1 MNARRERK
9 ERGEQSLFSKSIET
23 VLRFRKTIV
32 FSLLAVVAIIVVVAN
47 RESQKPYGVL
57 VILAAEGLLLIENA
71 VKMWALK
78 RWSQKI
84 VCYVLD
90 SLLLLVI
97 TYFTDGTLISTQYV
111 IILSEFYLTQENFT
125 SSIVMGVSSL
135 VLFLVMSGV
144 ARGLKNES
152 VDVWW
157 ILSNSFNDLIIFV
170 LHFSVLNLMLL
181 IYRKNNEIE
190 KTLDELNETNR
201 KLREAYNELQAVTVL
216 EERQRIAKDI
226 HDTAGHSITTVI
238 MQTEAAKLVIDK
250 DVEDAKRKITSANL
264 QAKHALEELRESVH
278 LLSGAEGK
286 QSLRDMLL
294 RIVHES
300 SDGTGVTVRHFI
312 DDVNLGDE
320 KARFICNTLKEGISN
335 GMRHGGATAFWFE
348 LKEGDG
354 LVSFQLSDNGK
365 GMRLSDLKEGFGL
378 EGMRRRAAN
387 LGGTVWFET
396 EPDEGF
402 EIHMTLPL
410 DARPQPKSDAN
421 DKEG

>member
-1 MNARRERK
+1 MSKRGADLRAE
-9 ERGEQSLFSKSIET
+9 GEQSLFSKSIGT

-47 RESQKPYGVL
+47 RESQRPYGVL
-57 VILAAEGLLLIENA
+57 VILAAEGLLLAENA
-71 VKMWALK
+71 VKMWALRK
-78 RWSQKI
+78 WAHKI
-84 VCYVLD
+84 VCYVID

-111 IILSEFYLTQENFT
+111 IILSEFYLTQDNFK
-125 SSIVMGVSSL
+125 SSIVMGVSSV
-135 VLFLVMSGV
+135 VLFLIMSGV

-152 VDVWW
+152 VDVLW

-170 LHFSVLNLMLL
+170 LHFLVLNLMLL
-181 IYRKNNEIE
+181 IYRKNEEIE
-190 KTLDELNETNR
+190 KTLEELNESNR

-250 DVEDAKRKITSANL
+250 DPEDAKRKITSANL

-278 LLSGAEGK
+278 LLSGAEERR
-286 QSLRDMLL
+286 SLRDMLL

-300 SDGTGVTVRHFI
+300 SDGTGVTVRYFI
-312 DDVNLGDE
+312 DDVSLGE
-320 KARFICNTLKEGISN
+320 TKSRFVCNTLKEGISN

-348 LKEGDG
+348 LKEENSI
-354 LVSFQLSDNGK
+354 VSFHLSDNGK
-365 GMRLSDLKEGFGL
+365 GMRLSELKEGFGL
-378 EGMRRRAAN
+378 SGMHKRASD

-396 EPDEGF
+396 EPSEGF
-402 EIHMTLPL
+402 EINMTLPA
-410 DARPQPKSDAN
+410 DEIAKIRG
-421 DKEG
+421 KEESK